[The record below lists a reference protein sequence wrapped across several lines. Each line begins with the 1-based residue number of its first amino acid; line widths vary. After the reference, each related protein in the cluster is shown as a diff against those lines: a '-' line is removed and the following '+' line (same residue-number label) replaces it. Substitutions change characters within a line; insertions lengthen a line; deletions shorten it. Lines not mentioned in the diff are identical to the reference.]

1 MTRLALLRPLAVCVL
16 LAGIS
21 TATQAAAATAAA
33 RAGAAELRIGVVSL
47 ADDPR
52 YESRRLEQR
61 YPGHPEGRPFDGMRV
76 AAAESRLAL
85 EAAGLS
91 RKLEAAEAR
100 DAEGAAQTAA
110 MLARQGIRYIVLDLP
125 ADAVRAATRA
135 VKPGEALLLN
145 VSSDDD
151 ALRGQACAPHLLHTL
166 PSRRMQADALMQAL
180 AARKWRKALLLTG
193 PAPEDRAWQALYLQ
207 AARRFGIAWAAQR
220 DFRLSNDPRER
231 ELANVR
237 LLTGGPDHD
246 VVVVADADGEFARTL
261 PYATQLPRP
270 VAGANGLTAMAW
282 HRAWERH
289 GGPQLNRRFLKA
301 AGRPMSGH
309 DWAGWVAVKAVVE
322 AATRAPKAPFAEQA
336 RSLVSGDV
344 VIDGF
349 KGPRLSFRPWDGQ
362 LRQPV
367 FLAHPDGVAAVA
379 PLDGFLHPRNNLDTL
394 GADAPETACRR

>member
-1 MTRLALLRPLAVCVL
+1 MTRLARLRALAGACAL
-16 LAGIS
+16 LAGI
-21 TATQAAAATAAA
+21 ATAS
-33 RAGAAELRIGVVSL
+33 AAELRIGVVSL

-52 YESRRLEQR
+52 YEPKRLEQR

-85 EAAGLS
+85 EAAGLTL
-91 RKLEAAEAR
+91 KLEAAEAR
-100 DAEGAAQTAA
+100 DAQAAAQAA
-110 MLARQGIRYIVLDLP
+110 AALARQGVRYIVLDLP
-125 ADAVRAATRA
+125 ADAVRAAARA
-135 VKPGEALLLN
+135 VKPADALLLN
-145 VSSDDD
+145 VSADDD
-151 ALRGQACAPHLLHTL
+151 ALRGEGCAPHLLHTL

-193 PAPEDRAWQALYLQ
+193 PAPEDRAWQALYQQ
-207 AARRFGIAWAAQR
+207 AARRFGVAWAAQR

-246 VVVVADADGEFARTL
+246 VVIVADADGEFARTV

-289 GGPQLNRRFLKA
+289 GGPQLNRRFVKA

-309 DWAGWVAVKAVVE
+309 DWAGWVAIKAVVE
-322 AATRAPKAPFAEQA
+322 AVTRAPKAPFAEQA
-336 RSLVSGDV
+336 KALRSGDV
-344 VIDGF
+344 AIDGF

-367 FLAHPDGVAAVA
+367 FLAHADGVAAVA
-379 PLDGFLHPRNNLDTL
+379 PLDGFLHPKNNLDTL
-394 GADAPETACRR
+394 GADAPESACRR

>member
-1 MTRLALLRPLAVCVL
+1 MTSLPCLRPLAMCVL
-16 LAGIS
+16 LAGIA
-21 TATQAAAATAAA
+21 TATATAAQP
-33 RAGAAELRIGVVSL
+33 AAASELRIGVISL

-52 YESRRLEQR
+52 YEPRRLEQR

-85 EAAGLS
+85 EAAGLTL
-91 RKLEAAEAR
+91 KLEAAEAR
-100 DAEGAAQTAA
+100 DAQAAAQAA
-110 MLARQGIRYIVLDLP
+110 AALARQGVRYIVLDLP
-125 ADAVRAATRA
+125 ADAVRAAART
-135 VKPGEALLLN
+135 VKPADALLLN
-145 VSSDDD
+145 VSADDD
-151 ALRGQACAPHLLHTL
+151 ALRGEGCAPNLLHTL

-193 PAPEDRAWQALYLQ
+193 PAPEDRAWQALYQQ
-207 AARRFGIAWAAQR
+207 AARRFGVAWAAQR

-246 VVVVADADGEFARTL
+246 VVIVADADGEFARTV

-289 GGPQLNRRFLKA
+289 GGPQLNRRFVKA

-322 AATRAPKAPFAEQA
+322 AVTRAPKAPFAEQA
-336 RSLVSGDV
+336 KALRSGDIA
-344 VIDGF
+344 IDGF

-367 FLAHPDGVAAVA
+367 LLAHPDGVAAVA
-379 PLDGFLHPRNNLDTL
+379 PLDGFLHPKNNLDTL
-394 GADAPETACRR
+394 GADAPESACRR

>member
-1 MTRLALLRPLAVCVL
+1 MTRLARLRALAGACAL
-16 LAGIS
+16 LAGI
-21 TATQAAAATAAA
+21 ATAS
-33 RAGAAELRIGVVSL
+33 AAELRIGVVSL

-52 YESRRLEQR
+52 YEPRRLEQR

-85 EAAGLS
+85 EAAGLTL
-91 RKLEAAEAR
+91 KLEAAEAR
-100 DAEGAAQTAA
+100 DAQAAAQAA
-110 MLARQGIRYIVLDLP
+110 AALARQGVRYIVLDLP
-125 ADAVRAATRA
+125 ADAVRAAART
-135 VKPGEALLLN
+135 VKPADALLLN
-145 VSSDDD
+145 VSADDD
-151 ALRGQACAPHLLHTL
+151 ALRGEGCAPHLLHTL

-193 PAPEDRAWQALYLQ
+193 PAPEDRAWQALYQQ
-207 AARRFGIAWAAQR
+207 AARRFGVAWAAQR

-231 ELANVR
+231 ELSNVR
-237 LLTGGPDHD
+237 LLTAGPDHD
-246 VVVVADADGEFARTL
+246 VVIVADADGEFARTV

-289 GGPQLNRRFLKA
+289 GSPQLNRRFVKA

-322 AATRAPKAPFAEQA
+322 AVTRAPKAPFAEQA
-336 RSLVSGDV
+336 KALRSGDIA
-344 VIDGF
+344 IDGF

-367 FLAHPDGVAAVA
+367 LLAHPDGVAAVA
-379 PLDGFLHPRNNLDTL
+379 PLDGFLHPKNNLDTL
-394 GADAPETACRR
+394 GADAPESACRR

>member
-1 MTRLALLRPLAVCVL
+1 MTRLARLRALAGACAL
-16 LAGIS
+16 LAGI
-21 TATQAAAATAAA
+21 ATAS
-33 RAGAAELRIGVVSL
+33 AAELRIGVVSL

-52 YESRRLEQR
+52 YEPKRLEQR

-85 EAAGLS
+85 EAAGLTL
-91 RKLEAAEAR
+91 KLEAAEAR
-100 DAEGAAQTAA
+100 DAQAAAQAA
-110 MLARQGIRYIVLDLP
+110 AALARQGVRYIVLDLP
-125 ADAVRAATRA
+125 ADAVRAAART
-135 VKPGEALLLN
+135 VKPADALLLN
-145 VSSDDD
+145 VSADDD
-151 ALRGQACAPHLLHTL
+151 ALRGEGCAPHLLHTL

-193 PAPEDRAWQALYLQ
+193 PAPEDRAWQALYQQ
-207 AARRFGIAWAAQR
+207 AARRFGVAWAAQR

-246 VVVVADADGEFARTL
+246 VVIVADADGEFARTV

-289 GGPQLNRRFLKA
+289 GGPQLNRRFVKA

-309 DWAGWVAVKAVVE
+309 DWAGWVAIKAVVE
-322 AATRAPKAPFAEQA
+322 AVTRAPKAPFAEQA
-336 RSLVSGDV
+336 KALRSGDIA
-344 VIDGF
+344 IDGF

-367 FLAHPDGVAAVA
+367 LLAHPDGVAAVA
-379 PLDGFLHPRNNLDTL
+379 PLDGFLHPKNNLDTL
-394 GADAPETACRR
+394 GADAPESACRR